1 MTNDAAI
8 DPGKLFIQYRDQGDI
23 AAFETVMDM
32 FHKPLFNFLL
42 RMLRRQHEAED
53 ALQEVWFKLL
63 AQKDKYEDRGHFS
76 AWLYRI
82 AHNHCLDRFRKE
94 KHFVEARDWNEDDEN
109 VALIERIPGADP
121 TPLDQALE
129 QEDLAR
135 LEQAVELLPPL
146 IREVYLLRSIEEV
159 PFKEIAGIQEAPLG
173 TVLSRMSQAVK
184 FLQGQLSADA
194 NLAEETA

>member
-1 MTNDAAI
+1 MIKDTAI
-8 DPGKLFIQYRDQGDI
+8 DPGKLFIQYRDKGDI
-23 AAFETVMDM
+23 AAFETVMET

-63 AQKDKYEDRGHFS
+63 AQKDKYEDRGQFS

-82 AHNHCLDRFRKE
+82 AHNHCLDRFRKD
-94 KHFVEARDWNEDDEN
+94 KHFVEARDWNEDEEH

-121 TPLDQALE
+121 TPLDQAVE

-159 PFKEIAGIQEAPLG
+159 PFKEIAEIQEAPLG

-184 FLQGQLSADA
+184 FLQKQLCAD
-194 NLAEETA
+194 NQLAEETA